1 MKENPLRELGT
12 LGQSVWLDFIS
23 RAMIQ
28 SGELRKMIEEDGL
41 RGLTS
46 NPDIFDKAISE
57 STDYDEEIRAL
68 ALAGKTDEEIYEE
81 LTAEDIQ
88 MAADLFRPV
97 YGKLDG
103 RDGFVSL
110 EVSPRLARDTE
121 GTIAEARRLWKA
133 VDRPNVLIKVPATM
147 EGLPAIRKLVAE
159 GININV
165 TLLFGL
171 PRYRLVAEA
180 YIAGLEDRS
189 GNGKPLE
196 HIASVA
202 SFFLS
207 RIDVLVDPMLE
218 KITDAGGR
226 DAELAESLKGKVA
239 IACAKIATEIH
250 REVFS
255 GKRFDALASRGAHDQ
270 RLLWASTG
278 TKNPSYSDVK
288 YVEPLIGAGTINTMP
303 LKTLKAYSEHGDPAH
318 RLREGLRESRRI
330 LTSLDGLGID
340 LDKVT
345 RQLEVE
351 GVDKF
356 IRPFDNLMYTLKK
369 KRFAVL
375 AETGTCRKALP

>member
-1 MKENPLRELGT
+1 MKENPLREIAN
-12 LGQSVWLDFIS
+12 LGQSVWMDFIS

-28 SGELRKMIEEDGL
+28 SGELREMIEEDGL

-46 NPDIFDKAISE
+46 NPDIFNKAISE

-68 ALAGKTDEEIYEE
+68 ALTEKTDDEIYEE
-81 LTAEDIQ
+81 LTVEDIQ

-97 YGKLDG
+97 FDRLDG

-133 VDRPNVLIKVPATM
+133 VNRPNVLIKVPATM

-189 GNGKPLE
+189 RNGEPLG
-196 HIASVA
+196 HVVSVA

-218 KITDAGGR
+218 KINAAGGR
-226 DAELAESLKGKVA
+226 DTELAASLKGQVA
-239 IACAKIATEIH
+239 IACAKVASEIH
-250 REVFS
+250 REFFS
-255 GKRFDALASRGAHDQ
+255 GERFLALASRGAHGQ

-303 LKTLKAYSEHGDPAH
+303 LDTLKAYSDHGDPAT
-318 RLREGLRESRRI
+318 RLQEGMRKSHRI
-330 LTSLDGLGID
+330 LKSLDGLGID
-340 LDKVT
+340 LDRVT

-356 IRPFDNLMYTLKK
+356 IKPYDNLMKTLKE
-369 KRFAVL
+369 KRSAVL
-375 AETGTCRKALP
+375 AKTERGRKALA

>member
-1 MKENPLRELGT
+1 MKENPLRELGN
-12 LGQSVWLDFIS
+12 LGQSVWMDFIS

-46 NPDIFDKAISE
+46 NPDIFDNAISE
-57 STDYDEEIRAL
+57 TKDYDEEVRAL

-81 LTAEDIQ
+81 LTVEDIR

-97 YGKLDG
+97 YDRLDG

-133 VDRPNVLIKVPATM
+133 IDRPNALIKVPATM
-147 EGLPAIRKLVAE
+147 EGLPAIRKLISE
-159 GININV
+159 GVNVNV

-180 YIAGLEDRS
+180 YVAGLEDRS
-189 GNGKPLE
+189 TGGKPLK
-196 HIASVA
+196 HTVSVA

-218 KITDAGGR
+218 KIAASGGR
-226 DAELAESLKGKVA
+226 DAELAEPLKGQVA
-239 IACAKIATEIH
+239 IACARIASEIH

-255 GKRFDALASRGAHDQ
+255 GERFHALASLGAHDQ

-303 LKTLKAYSEHGDPAH
+303 LKTLKAYSEHGDPAP
-318 RLREGLRESRRI
+318 RLQEGLRESHRI
-330 LTSLDGLGID
+330 LKSLDGLGID

-356 IRPFDNLMYTLKK
+356 VRPYDNLMNTLKK
-369 KRFAVL
+369 KRSAVL
-375 AETGTCRKALP
+375 AETVPGRKALS